1 MSSRILTSD
10 VIGIDV
16 LLHDHHAVLAKST
29 GGAVAVFANNAPAFY
44 AVTPARMAELLALEE
59 KLSRPGSDVALD
71 AQFYEEPEAAPVAIP
86 CGKFAMYPA
95 WQPDAD
101 FQRQAALWGVALREP
116 VTAEELAAFIAY
128 WQAEGKVFHH
138 IQWQQ
143 KLARS
148 VQISRS
154 SNGGMPQR
162 DINSVSEPDNHIPPG
177 FRGNDENVGDLM
189 QRLQKMMPAHITPAF
204 KTGEELLAWQKEQ
217 GEIRAAALAREN
229 RAMKM
234 QRTFNRSGIRPLH
247 QNCSFDNYRVEC
259 DGQMN
264 ALSKARQYVDEFDGN
279 IASFVFSG
287 KPGTGKNHLAAAICN
302 ELLLRGKSV
311 LIITVADI
319 MSAMKDTFS
328 NRETSEEQLL
338 NDLSNVD
345 LLVID
350 EIGVQTES
358 RYEKVIINQI
368 VDRRS
373 SSKRPTGMLT
383 NSNMEEMTKM
393 LGERVMDRMRLGNS
407 LWVNF
412 TWDSYRS
419 RVTGKEY

>member
-1 MSSRILTSD
+1 M
-10 VIGIDV
+10 
-16 LLHDHHAVLAKST
+16 K
-29 GGAVAVFANNAPAFY
+29 
-44 AVTPARMAELLALEE
+44 
-59 KLSRPGSDVALD
+59 
-71 AQFYEEPEAAPVAIP
+71 
-86 CGKFAMYPA
+86 
-95 WQPDAD
+95 
-101 FQRQAALWGVALREP
+101 
-116 VTAEELAAFIAY
+116 
-128 WQAEGKVFHH
+128 
-138 IQWQQ
+138 
-143 KLARS
+143 
-148 VQISRS
+148 
-154 SNGGMPQR
+154 
-162 DINSVSEPDNHIPPG
+162 
-177 FRGNDENVGDLM
+177 NVGDLM

-217 GEIRAAALAREN
+217 GEIGAAALAREN

-287 KPGTGKNHLAAAICN
+287 KPGTGKYLLAAAICN

>member
-1 MSSRILTSD
+1 
-10 VIGIDV
+10 
-16 LLHDHHAVLAKST
+16 
-29 GGAVAVFANNAPAFY
+29 
-44 AVTPARMAELLALEE
+44 
-59 KLSRPGSDVALD
+59 
-71 AQFYEEPEAAPVAIP
+71 
-86 CGKFAMYPA
+86 
-95 WQPDAD
+95 
-101 FQRQAALWGVALREP
+101 
-116 VTAEELAAFIAY
+116 
-128 WQAEGKVFHH
+128 
-138 IQWQQ
+138 
-143 KLARS
+143 
-148 VQISRS
+148 
-154 SNGGMPQR
+154 
-162 DINSVSEPDNHIPPG
+162 
-177 FRGNDENVGDLM
+177 M

-217 GEIRAAALAREN
+217 GEIGAAALAREN

-358 RYEKVIINQI
+358 RYRKSDHQSNC
-368 VDRRS
+368 RS
-373 SSKRPTGMLT
+373 SFLVKTSHRHVDEQQYGRDDENAWRTRHGP
-383 NSNMEEMTKM
+383 
-393 LGERVMDRMRLGNS
+393 
-407 LWVNF
+407 
-412 TWDSYRS
+412 YAS
-419 RVTGKEY
+419 RQQFMG

>member
-1 MSSRILTSD
+1 
-10 VIGIDV
+10 
-16 LLHDHHAVLAKST
+16 
-29 GGAVAVFANNAPAFY
+29 
-44 AVTPARMAELLALEE
+44 
-59 KLSRPGSDVALD
+59 
-71 AQFYEEPEAAPVAIP
+71 
-86 CGKFAMYPA
+86 
-95 WQPDAD
+95 
-101 FQRQAALWGVALREP
+101 
-116 VTAEELAAFIAY
+116 
-128 WQAEGKVFHH
+128 
-138 IQWQQ
+138 
-143 KLARS
+143 
-148 VQISRS
+148 
-154 SNGGMPQR
+154 
-162 DINSVSEPDNHIPPG
+162 
-177 FRGNDENVGDLM
+177 
-189 QRLQKMMPAHITPAF
+189 MMPANIKPTF
-204 KTGEELLAWQKEQ
+204 TTGEELLAWQKEQ
-217 GEIRAAALAREN
+217 GKLRSEALTREN

-247 QNCSFDNYRVEC
+247 QNCSFDNYRVENE
-259 DGQMN
+259 GQMT
-264 ALSKARQYVDEFDGN
+264 ALQKARQYVEAFDES
-279 IASFVFSG
+279 IASFIFSG

-319 MSAMKDTFS
+319 MSAMKDTFA
-328 NRETSEEQLL
+328 NRDTSEEQLL

-383 NSNMEEMTKM
+383 NHKMDEMTRL

-412 TWDSYRS
+412 NWESYRD